1 MGCGPKTWSHYADKI
16 FVKMVQDECVDIL
29 VRTVVDT
36 KSTHLLMPRLVKL
49 SLGRLPQEPMPEA
62 SGASVGKV
70 GELNCV

>member
-1 MGCGPKTWSHYADKI
+1 MK
-16 FVKMVQDECVDIL
+16 CVDIL

-49 SLGRLPQEPMPEA
+49 SLGRLPQEPMPKA
-62 SGASVGKV
+62 SGASVGRV

>member
-1 MGCGPKTWSHYADKI
+1 MTLYIYMYLHNEKCFQMK
-16 FVKMVQDECVDIL
+16 CVDIL

-49 SLGRLPQEPMPEA
+49 SLGRLPQEPMPKA
-62 SGASVGKV
+62 SGASVGRV